1 MSRLLEHLSRE
12 LGHDAVEEAN
22 RRHPELRTLPDA
34 HVAELIAAVDY
45 VMEFQNWPR
54 TVENAERAYRVLEA
68 NGELERIAGQYAPA
82 PAPEGFT
89 PRPDEDQFLR
99 TGPLPEVAKY
109 LQAKYPTS

>member
-1 MSRLLEHLSRE
+1 VRSSASKIAGGDEMSRLLEQLSRE

-54 TVENAERAYRVLEA
+54 T
-68 NGELERIAGQYAPA
+68 
-82 PAPEGFT
+82 
-89 PRPDEDQFLR
+89 PRPARLSLAADSTL
-99 TGPLPEVAKY
+99 L
-109 LQAKYPTS
+109 TSLLSTEQDYCLFYRLGIFTHRSHSNEISQ